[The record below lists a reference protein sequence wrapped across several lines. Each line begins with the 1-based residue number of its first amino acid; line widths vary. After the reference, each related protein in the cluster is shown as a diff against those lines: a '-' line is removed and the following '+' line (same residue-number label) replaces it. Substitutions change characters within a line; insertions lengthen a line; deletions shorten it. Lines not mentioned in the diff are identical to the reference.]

1 MSLLAA
7 NGPWHYQ
14 FHPEVWVLLAVG
26 IALSLYAVRVIG
38 PMVVPEGEPIVTV
51 AQKRFFIA
59 GMLLFWVAADWPLHD
74 IAENYLYS
82 AHMVQ
87 HLLVTFIIPPL
98 LLLALPEWLA
108 RLVFLEGGMVS
119 RIMRIITKPVVAGL
133 AFNALQ
139 LFGYWTWTVN
149 TSSSNGNF
157 HYTMHVSYFFLG
169 MLMWF
174 PVLGPLK
181 ELQMS
186 EMGKMIY
193 LFLMSIIPTVPA
205 GWLAFAGDAVY
216 RSYDIPYRMW
226 GMSVQQ
232 DQQIAGAIMKVAGGM
247 YLWLLIAIRFFRL
260 SAGQQ
265 RRDLER
271 RRLNTPGHTITY
283 ADVTR
288 EFAEAGDP
296 PREMRPEKA

>member
-1 MSLLAA
+1 M
-7 NGPWHYQ
+7 
-14 FHPEVWVLLAVG
+14 
-26 IALSLYAVRVIG
+26 SLYAVRVIG

-59 GMLLFWVAADWPLHD
+59 GIVLFWVAGDWPLHD
-74 IAENYLYS
+74 IAENFLYS

-87 HLLVTFIIPPL
+87 HLLVTFMIPPL

-108 RLVFLEGGMVS
+108 RLIFLEGGLVS
-119 RIMRIITKPVVAGL
+119 RLMRLITRPVVAGL

-149 TSSSNGNF
+149 TSSSNGSF

-174 PVLGPLK
+174 PILGPLK

-247 YLWLLIAIRFFRL
+247 YLWLLITIRFFRL
-260 SAGQQ
+260 STSQLNRDIEQ
-265 RRDLER
+265 RRV
-271 RRLNTPGHTITY
+271 NPPGRTDAHDD
-283 ADVTR
+283 ASR
-288 EFAEAGDP
+288 EFAATGP
-296 PREMRPEKA
+296 PPTEMPPEKA

>member
-1 MSLLAA
+1 MTVLASS
-7 NGPWHYQ
+7 GPWHYQ

-26 IALSLYAVRVIG
+26 VGLGVYAVRVIG
-38 PMVVPEGEPIVTV
+38 PMVVPEGEPIVTA
-51 AQKRFFIA
+51 AQRRYFIA
-59 GMLLFWVAADWPLHD
+59 GLGLFWFASDWPLHD
-74 IAENYLYS
+74 MAEDYLYS

-87 HLLVTFIIPPL
+87 HLLVTFMIPPL

-108 RLVFLEGGMVS
+108 RLVFMEGGVVS
-119 RIMRIITKPVVAGL
+119 RILRMITKPVVAGV

-149 TSSSNGNF
+149 TSSNNGAF
-157 HYTMHVSYFFLG
+157 HYTMHVSYFLLG
-169 MLMWF
+169 MMMWF

-181 ELQMS
+181 ELQMP

-226 GMSVQQ
+226 GLSVQQ
-232 DQQIAGAIMKVAGGM
+232 DQQMAGAIMKVAGGM
-247 YLWLLIAIRFFRL
+247 YLWLLIAIRFFRA
-260 SAGQQ
+260 AGEQT
-265 RRDLER
+265 RRDLENR
-271 RRLNTPGHTITY
+271 HVGSASRNT
-283 ADVTR
+283 A
-288 EFAEAGDP
+288 
-296 PREMRPEKA
+296 

>member
-1 MSLLAA
+1 VSLLAA
-7 NGPWHYQ
+7 TGPWQYQ
-14 FHPEVWVLLAVG
+14 FHPEVWILLAMGVG
-26 IALSLYAVRVIG
+26 MSLYAVRVIG
-38 PMVVPEGEPIVTV
+38 PMVVPKGEPIVTPS
-51 AQKRFFIA
+51 QRRYFIA
-59 GMLLFWVAADWPLHD
+59 GMTLFWVAGDWPLHD

-87 HLLVTFIIPPL
+87 HLLITFMIPPL
-98 LLLALPEWLA
+98 FLLALPEWLA
-108 RLVFLEGGMVS
+108 RLIFLEGGLVS
-119 RIMRIITKPVVAGL
+119 KAMRVITKPVVAGL

-149 TSSSNGNF
+149 TSSSNGSF

-226 GMSVQQ
+226 GMTVEQ

-260 SAGQQ
+260 SAAQE
-265 RRDLER
+265 RTDLR
-271 RRLNTPGHTITY
+271 RRRINSPGHTITY
-283 ADVTR
+283 DDVAR
-288 EFAEAGDP
+288 QFEEAGP
-296 PREMRPEKA
+296 PAVEKPPERA